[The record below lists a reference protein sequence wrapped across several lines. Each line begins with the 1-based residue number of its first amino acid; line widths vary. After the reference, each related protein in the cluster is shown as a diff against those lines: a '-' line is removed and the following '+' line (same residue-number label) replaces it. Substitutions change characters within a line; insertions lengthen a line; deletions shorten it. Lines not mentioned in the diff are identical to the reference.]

1 MANAWEQRKL
11 GEVCSEIGDGLH
23 SAPIYDENGDYF
35 FINGNNLVN
44 GKIEINFEEIKKVSL
59 DTFEKTIS
67 I

>member
-35 FINGNNLVN
+35 L
-44 GKIEINFEEIKKVSL
+44 
-59 DTFEKTIS
+59 
-67 I
+67 